1 MTFLTILLSVFFSL
15 PTDSTTSKT
24 DSIHQKQIKE
34 VTVYSIASTK
44 IGLPYVS
51 VDKKEIEKQEYRT
64 PADALQTQTGIAL
77 SRDGS
82 WGTSV
87 NVRGMG
93 EQRLMLLVDGDRLQT
108 ATDVAGALSTVSLN
122 QVEKIEIIKGAGS
135 VLFGS
140 GAVGGVVNFVTERP
154 TYSNSIKANGNIQTG
169 FSSVNNLSAS
179 AAKVN
184 ITNDKWYLSATGSY
198 RKAGNTNTPNG
209 ELLNSQF
216 NDASWSLKGG
226 MRYGDN
232 QELLVGYNEFYAWNV
247 GVPGGNAFPKTATV
261 RYTGIQR
268 RQLNG
273 EYIFTDISDLLTRL
287 SIKGYT
293 QNISRNVENIFKPTA
308 SITRIVLPSSLNSTS
323 GVKATADLY
332 FNDYNS
338 MTIGVESWLRKSE
351 TMRINITH
359 AVDTTVYADQPSP
372 MAKVLNVG
380 AFALYK
386 KVIDPK
392 YFNINFGAR
401 LDYFETS
408 NDTLF
413 KELFRYKII
422 KGVRT
427 DNNTGRITR
436 VNPSLKPEFSYSAHI
451 DFEYT
456 PAKRNRITLS
466 LATAYRIATIEE
478 RYKYIDLGT
487 GTPKIGNPDLK
498 PEKGGFSNLSY
509 IYTGRNLKIK
519 TDIFANYIFDLIA
532 ETAGTYTPL
541 SGSPFSALI
550 SNNINKALF
559 AGAEMEANWLINKSF
574 SVFATASY
582 VRAQDMSNAKFLT
595 QIPPLHGVAKGI
607 YQLQNKF
614 SAGLTA
620 QWAATQTEAADGE
633 TKTPG
638 HIIFNFDIQSAA
650 YKVKNATVKL
660 VAGVDNLL
668 DKAYKNHL
676 FGTRGLD
683 FYEPGRNVFAKVIVS
698 L

>member
-1 MTFLTILLSVFFSL
+1 MTFLTILLSAFTVFS
-15 PTDSTTSKT
+15 TDSIKTQT
-24 DSIHQKQIKE
+24 DSIHQKEIKE
-34 VTVYSIASTK
+34 ITVYSIASNK
-44 IGLPYVS
+44 IGLPYVT
-51 VDKKEIEKQEYRT
+51 VDKKEIEKQDFRT
-64 PADALQTQTGIAL
+64 PADVLQTQTGIAL

-93 EQRLMLLVDGDRLQT
+93 EQRLMLMVDGDRLQT

-122 QVEKIEIIKGAGS
+122 QVEKIEVIKGAGS

-154 TYSNSIKANGNIQTG
+154 TYSKSIEVDGNVQTG

-184 ITNDKWYLSATGSY
+184 FTNDKWYLSATGSY
-198 RKAGNTNTPNG
+198 RKAGNTMTPKG
-209 ELLNSQF
+209 VLPNSQF

-232 QELLVGYNEFYAWNV
+232 QELLVGYNEFYGWDI
-247 GVPGGNAFPKTATV
+247 GIPGNNAFPQAATV
-261 RYTGIQR
+261 RYAGVKR

-273 EYIFTDISDLLTRL
+273 EYVFTDISDMLTKL

-293 QNISRNVENIFKPTA
+293 QNISRDVENIIKPNA
-308 SITRIVLPSSLNSTS
+308 STTRIILPSSLNSTS
-323 GVKATADLY
+323 GVKAIAELY
-332 FNDYNS
+332 FNDYNT
-338 MTIGVESWLRKSE
+338 MTVGVESWLRKSE

-359 AVDTTVYADQPSP
+359 AADTTVYGDQPSP
-372 MAKVLNVG
+372 LAKVLNVG

-413 KELFRYKII
+413 KEVFRYKIVN
-422 KGVRT
+422 GVRT
-427 DNNTGRITR
+427 DDNTGRIAR
-436 VNPSLKPEFSYSAHI
+436 VLPSQKPEFSYSAHI
-451 DFEYT
+451 DFEYL
-456 PAKRNRITLS
+456 PAMRNKLTLS
-466 LATAYRIATIEE
+466 LATAYRVATIEE
-478 RYKYIDLGT
+478 RFKYIDLGS

-509 IYTGRNLKIK
+509 IYSGSNLKIK
-519 TDIFANYIFDLIA
+519 TDIFVNYIFDLIA
-532 ETAGTYTPL
+532 ETPGTYTPIN
-541 SGSPFSALI
+541 GTPFNALI

-559 AGAEMEANWLINKSF
+559 VGAEVDVNWLINKSF
-574 SVFATASY
+574 SAFATASY
-582 VRAQDMSNAKFLT
+582 VRAQDMSNGKFLT
-595 QIPPLHGVAKGI
+595 QIPPLHGLIKVN
-607 YQLQNKF
+607 YQLPQKF
-614 SAGLTA
+614 SAGLAA
-620 QWAATQTEAADGE
+620 QWAATQTEAADTE
-633 TKTPG
+633 TQTPG
-638 HIIFNFDIQSAA
+638 HVIFNFDIQSVNYKIKAA
-650 YKVKNATVKL
+650 TLKL
-660 VAGVDNLL
+660 VGGVENILN
-668 DKAYKNHL
+668 KAYKNHL

-683 FYEPGRNVFAKVIVS
+683 YYEPGRNIFAKVIVG

>member
-1 MTFLTILLSVFFSL
+1 MTFLTILLSVFFSF

-154 TYSNSIKANGNIQTG
+154 TYSNSIKANGSIQTG

-226 MRYGDN
+226 MRYGEN

-308 SITRIVLPSSLNSTS
+308 STTRIVLPSSLNSTS

-332 FNDYNS
+332 FNDYTS
-338 MTIGVESWLRKSE
+338 MTIGVESWLRK
-351 TMRINITH
+351 
-359 AVDTTVYADQPSP
+359 
-372 MAKVLNVG
+372 
-380 AFALYK
+380 
-386 KVIDPK
+386 
-392 YFNINFGAR
+392 
-401 LDYFETS
+401 
-408 NDTLF
+408 
-413 KELFRYKII
+413 
-422 KGVRT
+422 
-427 DNNTGRITR
+427 
-436 VNPSLKPEFSYSAHI
+436 
-451 DFEYT
+451 
-456 PAKRNRITLS
+456 
-466 LATAYRIATIEE
+466 
-478 RYKYIDLGT
+478 
-487 GTPKIGNPDLK
+487 
-498 PEKGGFSNLSY
+498 
-509 IYTGRNLKIK
+509 
-519 TDIFANYIFDLIA
+519 
-532 ETAGTYTPL
+532 
-541 SGSPFSALI
+541 
-550 SNNINKALF
+550 
-559 AGAEMEANWLINKSF
+559 
-574 SVFATASY
+574 
-582 VRAQDMSNAKFLT
+582 
-595 QIPPLHGVAKGI
+595 
-607 YQLQNKF
+607 
-614 SAGLTA
+614 
-620 QWAATQTEAADGE
+620 
-633 TKTPG
+633 
-638 HIIFNFDIQSAA
+638 
-650 YKVKNATVKL
+650 
-660 VAGVDNLL
+660 
-668 DKAYKNHL
+668 
-676 FGTRGLD
+676 
-683 FYEPGRNVFAKVIVS
+683 
-698 L
+698 